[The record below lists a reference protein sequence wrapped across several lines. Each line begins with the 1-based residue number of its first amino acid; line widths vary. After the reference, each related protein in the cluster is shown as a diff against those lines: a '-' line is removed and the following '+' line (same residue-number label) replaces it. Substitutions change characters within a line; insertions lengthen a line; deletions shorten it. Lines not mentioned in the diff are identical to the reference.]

1 MKNIIQRILSLFLSL
16 LILMLILTL
25 LIKTRLINEKYYI
38 EVFNNNDASTQIY
51 NDLNRNIESLYI
63 KNNISL
69 NGNEF
74 KVDKDTINSDFESNI
89 TNIFQFFKGK
99 GNAVEQIN
107 TDKYVTS
114 FNEQLPKNV
123 KFTNTESAIIDN
135 IKNDSIDTIKT
146 NVDICSISKCATSNG
161 IFGKIQKI
169 GKILNSNALPIIIFV
184 LMAIDI
190 ILLIGVNKIK
200 SIKYISESLILSSV
214 ILGSLSLGGY
224 LSKMYYNSPIGNEW
238 LRKSIGDIIK
248 TSFIN
253 MTIVSCIML
262 VIGIIL
268 LLINF
273 KTIEKNN
280 SYS

>member
-107 TDKYVTS
+107 TDKYVAS

-146 NVDICSISKCATSNG
+146 NVDICSISKYATSNG